1 MNKNANNP
9 WAAPLDVDNDLA
21 DESNEDLGNILN
33 HEFGWSKRRPQLL
46 KFDWSAED
54 IYDWFF

>member
-1 MNKNANNP
+1 MYKNANNP
-9 WAAPLDVDNDLA
+9 WAAPLDVDDDLA
-21 DESNEDLGNILN
+21 DDSNGDLGNILN

-54 IYDWFF
+54 IYDLFF